1 MCQVEQLAVLRSGIA
16 VSISSGESTTEK
28 LEKNMG
34 EQWPQQ
40 LERATQ
46 EHGWSEKNLKKKFGS
61 EPWTVATAKSARVEL
76 KRLWPQYLALKAWCL
91 NVANPQYLKFLNAD
105 RSVPSGT
112 TKEDVM
118 LFMRRIFWL
127 LEEHK
132 KKIALAKRNAK
143 RNATAATSEQAAALA
158 PANGRPKRTKTG
170 NKAANSGAGAKTPA
184 PQQEEGL
191 TGGEQE
197 QPLEAQ
203 AQVYQ
208 KPPQPVQGQGDGGQE
223 APIKEGGQQAPPQ
236 CSENE
241 DDTIEEECV
250 IIEEPKDDSTAITEM
265 IDKLGFKDRHDI
277 ADMTEAMPSD
287 FEGPTQLLA
296 WSVCG
301 PIGDNEMHIGLE
313 ASDAPLPSRQAL
325 RDAARDAARNASR
338 DAAKDAAQS
347 SKSSSSHSTPKSGVH
362 TTTAPTPTPTPTPMQ
377 STMSDQRE
385 RLLAGQA
392 RRNEVAASI
401 AKTMERMQRLSE
413 LQMLLQVGSEEE
425 KAKAREEMLA
435 LLKKPPG
442 DDAPPATPPPTSAH
456 AHI

>member
-16 VSISSGESTTEK
+16 VSITSGESTMEK

-301 PIGDNEMHIGLE
+301 PIGDNEIHIGLE
-313 ASDAPLPSRQAL
+313 ARDAPVPSQAL
-325 RDAARDAARNASR
+325 QDAPREGARPS
-338 DAAKDAAQS
+338 S
-347 SKSSSSHSTPKSGVH
+347 SKSSSSQSTPKSGGDN
-362 TTTAPTPTPTPTPMQ
+362 TTALAPTPPTPTH
-377 STMSDQRE
+377 SSVSDHSE
-385 RLLAGQA
+385 RFLAGQA
-392 RRNEVAASI
+392 LRNETAASI
-401 AKTMERMQRLSE
+401 AKTMERMQCMSE
-413 LQMLLQVGSEEE
+413 LHMFMQVGSEEE
-425 KAKAREEMLA
+425 KAMAREELLA
-435 LLKKPPG
+435 LLKSKPLG
-442 DDAPPATPPPTSAH
+442 GDAPPATPPPSSH